1 MTKKMATQC
10 KIILQYLEVNKI
22 VGEENAIGGND
33 FCRALVNNYPDYF
46 EQTFDKVSLQRRI
59 MFLKRGDIPDIDM
72 VRIIGSSPKGYY
84 LAKRG
89 DNALEFQKRLAVTH
103 LETAIKA
110 GVSKEYFYQVLNYLD
125 NKNVVDNQ
133 LVLPV
138 TPHTHKIAHIYSDDL
153 LEEGE

>member
-1 MTKKMATQC
+1 MTNKMATQC
-10 KIILQYLEVNKI
+10 KIILKYLEDNKI

-33 FCRALVNNYPDYF
+33 FCTILKNKYPTYF
-46 EQTFDKVSLQRRI
+46 DEDFNKVALQRRI
-59 MFLKRGDIPDIDM
+59 MFLKRGDIPNVDM
-72 VRIIGSSPKGYY
+72 VRIIGSSPNGYF

-89 DNALEFQKRLAVTH
+89 DNSLDFQKKLAVTH

-133 LVLPV
+133 CVLPI
-138 TPHTHKIAHIYSDDL
+138 TPNTHKVAHIYSDDL
-153 LEEGE
+153 LEE